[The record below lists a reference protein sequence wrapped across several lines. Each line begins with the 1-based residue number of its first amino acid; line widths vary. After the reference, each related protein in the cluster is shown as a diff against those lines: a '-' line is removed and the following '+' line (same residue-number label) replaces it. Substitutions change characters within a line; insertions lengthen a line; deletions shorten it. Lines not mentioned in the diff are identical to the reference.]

1 MNTHETARPQHGLGL
16 WWFLLIASTVVS
28 ITLNLWHALSIKP
41 DAQLVRDACAVSTTL
56 CERASH
62 VAAQVVGIHP
72 VLGIIFAIVPPL
84 FAALLSHGLV
94 NPLVGAWI
102 KRAILG
108 LFGISMATSIVSQ
121 AAVMRPYG
129 GGYWAEWA
137 IPLVLDASALISLHA
152 ITTAATAAQTA
163 ARTEELREELEPA
176 LRTELERKFRAELAA
191 REEELRAELERNKTE
206 ELAAREE
213 ELRAEL
219 EGNFGTELA
228 EREQEIRQELVARIQ
243 AAEEEIRAR
252 AESEMQERIRDA
264 VIAAEARVRLELT
277 KTGTG
282 GKRPQKEISAAG
294 KTGGD
299 QQPNKRD
306 RAASIL
312 RAQPDIAPKDLAV
325 MLDCTPKYA
334 RNLINELAPEPGNG
348 PDETPGEEV
357 RLRAVP

>member
-1 MNTHETARPQHGLGL
+1 MTTTNRNAGHVRWPL
-16 WWFLLIASTVVS
+16 WGLLIFCGAISLTLSVMHALAMEEAGDTKGMVAGFIVGVAPVVAAAFLAELVADPYASTGLKLGVGTVF
-28 ITLNLWHALSIKP
+28 LGGMALSVN
-41 DAQLVRDACAVSTTL
+41 AQQAVVLPFVDDNRVLAILFPLVMDLST
-56 CERASH
+56 
-62 VAAQVVGIHP
+62 IM
-72 VLGIIFAIVPPL
+72 
-84 FAALLSHGLV
+84 ALLALAG
-94 NPLVGAWI
+94 VG
-102 KRAILG
+102 
-108 LFGISMATSIVSQ
+108 
-121 AAVMRPYG
+121 Y
-129 GGYWAEWA
+129 
-137 IPLVLDASALISLHA
+137 SLNKEL
-152 ITTAATAAQTA
+152 QK
-163 ARTEELREELEPA
+163 EELRAEILPEVE
-176 LRTELERKFRAELAA
+176 RELEREFRQELAA

-252 AESEMQERIRDA
+252 AESEMQERIQDA

-277 KTGTG
+277 KNGTG

-312 RAQPDIAPKDLAV
+312 RAQPDITPKDLAV